1 MLLRSFIQ
9 VSSSVNSHSIS
20 SSFQPIYRNSLF
32 IRSSTIVCKNL
43 HSFQQL
49 RFQSTRADSRSLI
62 ERFLKIRF
70 PPRGH
75 VVFRFPPRNSFL
87 DTTGESYNV
96 LSAALVVTIIL
107 LFFFFFFFFFSRN
120 MSHLHLHRRPKMHL
134 RCIFSFNGGESSRR
148 IIGESFTRQFLLLSF
163 HYCRRQHLHLG
174 FFFKVT
180 CSTCEASPGPCAV
193 ILATSTVA
201 ALDDVTTLSLTG
213 C

>member
-1 MLLRSFIQ
+1 SFIDTPLSLSERLSRGSVLLRSFIQ

-120 MSHLHLHRRPKMHL
+120 MSHLHL
-134 RCIFSFNGGESSRR
+134 S
-148 IIGESFTRQFLLLSF
+148 
-163 HYCRRQHLHLG
+163 
-174 FFFKVT
+174 
-180 CSTCEASPGPCAV
+180 
-193 ILATSTVA
+193 ATKNA
-201 ALDDVTTLSLTG
+201 F
-213 C
+213 